1 MASRRRIRF
10 ELPKLAET
18 LVPHVALTTLRA
30 LGWSCRLRPALR
42 EELRF
47 EDADGVAHDLSFTL
61 HFRITQGQQMWMR
74 VESGR
79 LRSGPGAPGDADA
92 WIDLDDEDLLRR
104 FLSQGD
110 GPDLLSWTGQGVRV
124 TGQGSCVAKFLH
136 IAGSAHRGAH
146 PARRR
151 GPWPSDPPDE
161 GELEI
166 LPRCG
171 TAKPFGAPSGGGRL
185 SDPALCSLTLLDF
198 PRVQR
203 SLRRLLAARPR
214 ICTERAIALT
224 EAASRLSGDE
234 DTPAVLLR
242 ARQIAHVLRTK
253 TALVREDDVVLGTT
267 TAHDLGVPVYPE
279 LSHVLLWPELL
290 TLGLRDSVPIELS
303 REDHERLDRFVFPFW
318 MGRNVADVASRA
330 SGLQPLLGWFAGAR
344 PFHLGVQEGVAA
356 IPDLPTVVGRGLRAL
371 ADRARDAQRSASPR
385 QAASHQ
391 ATTLVIDGVLDYA
404 QRLADQAEL
413 AARDAPDTERRQ
425 ELLETALSCR
435 RCPARP
441 AATLLDALN
450 AIRIT
455 VASLHQESMNDQLSL
470 GRLDVLLQPFLD
482 RELEGVKTG
491 PDRDAVFRRAVE
503 RVACLLVSLADHVP
517 LVSAAV
523 ARMRPGY
530 RGSLAITVGGLH
542 EDGSSA
548 VCEMTYVLL
557 KASEMLGLVSP
568 RIHLR
573 YHPQWTPSYALR
585 RACEVSL
592 LTGGTVSLHNDD
604 VTTRALVS
612 MGIPKASARDWGV
625 TGTVTPTVVGEQVT
639 YPVGITIDLAAALE
653 MALHDGVHPSLPG
666 WVGPSGNAEDSWL
679 GTTDLIDA
687 LGLQLG
693 ALLDL
698 AADGVSSVEHALQT
712 VVPVPLLSSLL
723 VGRQE
728 TGSDVSAASVLL
740 QSACVAVLGFSDVV
754 DSIGA
759 IDTVVF
765 RDRAVSLADL
775 LAAMADDFLGTPT
788 LHEQLLHDAAKY
800 GGGTDDVSMV
810 AQRLAAM
817 IHATVRRRDGGEGY
831 RWVVSYGG
839 LGGDLEFGSRTLA
852 LPSGRLGGEPLAFGL
867 CPSRRAVA
875 EGATQLLHPA
885 ALRALHMQGGAV
897 LEVALPGAGLS
908 HDAHLD
914 RIVAY
919 ARAFLGSGGMH
930 LRVATSDAG
939 QLDRALREPVDYRD
953 MIVPMGGYDAYFAEL
968 PLGVRERMVSEAG
981 E

>member
-1 MASRRRIRF
+1 VASRRRIRF

-18 LVPHVALTTLRA
+18 LVPQVAFTTLRA

-47 EDADGVAHDLSFTL
+47 EDADGSTHDLSFTL
-61 HFRITQGQQMWMR
+61 HFRITQGKQMWMR

-79 LRSGPGAPGDADA
+79 LRSGPGAPADADA
-92 WIDLDDEDLLRR
+92 WVDLDDEDLLRR

-110 GPDLLSWTGQGVRV
+110 DLLSWTSQGVRV
-124 TGQGSCVAKFLH
+124 TGQVSCVAKFLH
-136 IAGSAHRGAH
+136 VVGSAHRGAH

-151 GPWPSDPPDE
+151 APWPSDPPDE
-161 GELEI
+161 GDLEI

-171 TAKPFGAPSGGGRL
+171 TTKPFGAPSGGGRL
-185 SDPALCSLTLLDF
+185 PDPALSSLTLLEF

-214 ICTERAIALT
+214 ICTERAVALT
-224 EAASRLSGDE
+224 EAASRLARDA

-242 ARQIAHVLRTK
+242 ARQIAHVLHSK
-253 TALVREDDVVLGTT
+253 TARVREDDVVLGTT
-267 TAHDLGVPVYPE
+267 TSHDLGVPVYPE

-290 TLGLRDSVPIELS
+290 TLELRDSLPIELS

-318 MGRNVADVASRA
+318 MGRNVVDVASQA
-330 SGLQPLLGWFAGAR
+330 SGLQPLIGWLAGSR
-344 PFHLGVQEGVAA
+344 PFHLGVQDGVAA
-356 IPDLPTVVGRGLRAL
+356 IPDLPTVLRRGLRAV
-371 ADRARDAQRSASPR
+371 ADQARDAQTLASQP

-391 ATTLVIDGVLDYA
+391 ATTLVIEGVIGYA

-413 AARDAPDTERRQ
+413 AARDAPDRERRQ
-425 ELLETALSCR
+425 ELMETALSCR

-441 AATLLDALN
+441 AETLLDALN

-482 RELEGVKTG
+482 RELAGVKAG

-503 RVACLLVSLADHVP
+503 RVACLLLSLADHVP

-530 RGSLAITVGGLH
+530 RGSLAITVGGIH

-548 VCEMTYVLL
+548 VSEMTYVLL
-557 KASEMLGLVSP
+557 KASEMLGLASP

-573 YHPQWTPSYALR
+573 NHPRWTPDYALR

-592 LTGGTVSLHNDD
+592 LTGGTVSIHNDD
-604 VTTRALVS
+604 VTTRALES
-612 MGIPKASARDWGV
+612 MGVPKARAWDWGV
-625 TGTVTPTVVGEQVT
+625 TGTVTPSVVGVQAS
-639 YPVGITIDLAAALE
+639 YPAAVTIDLTAALE

-666 WVGPSGNAEDSWL
+666 WVGPSGNVRDSWCCA
-679 GTTDLIDA
+679 TDLIDA
-687 LGLQLG
+687 LGQQFG
-693 ALLDL
+693 ALMDL
-698 AADGVSSVEHALQT
+698 AADGVSSVEHALRS

-723 VGRQE
+723 GGAGTE
-728 TGSDVSAASVLL
+728 AAEGTVAVDG
-740 QSACVAVLGFSDVV
+740 ACVVVVGFADVV

-759 IDTVVF
+759 IDAMVF
-765 RDRAVSLADL
+765 RNRVVSLGDL
-775 LAAMADDFLGTPT
+775 IVAMTEDFLGEPT
-788 LHEQLLHDAAKY
+788 LHERVLQDTPKY
-800 GGGTDDVSMV
+800 GDGTDDVSMV
-810 AQRLAAM
+810 AQRVAAM
-817 IHATVRRRDGGEGY
+817 IHAAVRRRDRGEG

-839 LGGDLEFGSRTLA
+839 LGGDLEFGGRALV
-852 LPSGRLGGEPLAFGL
+852 LPSGRLAGEPLAFGL

-875 EGATQLLHPA
+875 LGATQLRHAA
-885 ALRALHMQGGAV
+885 ALRGLHMQGGAV

-908 HDAHLD
+908 HDVHLE

-919 ARAFLGSGGMH
+919 ARAFLDSGGMH

-953 MIVPMGGYDAYFAEL
+953 MVVPIGGYDAYFVEL
-968 PLGVRERMVSEAG
+968 PLDVRERMVREAG
-981 E
+981 DEA